1 VKLANNALGALL
13 TMLAMLCFAAMDAT
27 SKWLVAD
34 YPVGQMMAIRCAL
47 VLLFA
52 VFIVRRVG
60 VRTALRSKRPVLQIV
75 RSLVWVIESAIFVFA
90 LRYLPLAN
98 THALAATSPLI
109 VIVLGIVFLGE
120 RADPARWLAVAAA
133 FAGVLII
140 LRPGFRGFDWPLLL
154 PIAGAVLWAAY
165 QILTRLAQLSDSPET
180 SMIWSSLVAF
190 LAAAL
195 VGWIDWRWPTPSAW
209 ALMVFVAVL
218 GTIAHYALIKAFDV
232 AEAGAVQP
240 YSYTLLVWVAIL
252 GVLVFGHFP
261 DTWTITGAAIIVAS
275 SFYAWHHDR
284 RSRPSAMRPT

>member
-1 VKLANNALGALL
+1 
-13 TMLAMLCFAAMDAT
+13 MLAMLCFAAMDAT

-47 VLLFA
+47 VLVLAFF
-52 VFIVRRVG
+52 VVRRVG
-60 VRTALRSKRPVLQIV
+60 VRAALHSKRPGLQIV
-75 RSLVWVIESAIFVFA
+75 RSLVWVIESAMFVLA
-90 LRYLPLAN
+90 LRYLPLAD

-120 RADPARWLAVAAA
+120 RTDPARWIAVAAA

-140 LRPGFRGFDWPLLL
+140 LRPGFRTFDWPLLL
-154 PIAGAVLWAAY
+154 PIGGALLWAGY
-165 QILTRLAQLSDSPET
+165 QVLTRLAQRSDSPET
-180 SMIWSSLVAF
+180 SMLWSSLVAF

-195 VGWIDWRWPTPSAW
+195 VGWIDWRWPTPLAW

-218 GTIAHYALIKAFDV
+218 GTISHYALIKAFDV

-261 DTWTITGAAIIVAS
+261 DTWTIAGAAIIVAS
-275 SFYAWHHDR
+275 SLYAWHLDR
-284 RSRPSAMRPT
+284 RISAAKP